1 MLYTKKGDNDYTK
14 RGDSPRPT
22 PKPRPLR
29 AESPMVGRKTSKM
42 EKVAAAESAKITI
55 SSKLRDFF
63 GMTILTTAMT
73 RPITKYLMMRLISST
88 KSKPMVLYILLQ
100 QKKMAKYI
108 NNKIT

>member
-1 MLYTKKGDNDYTK
+1 MNQMILVYYTNNGDNPK
-14 RGDSPRPT
+14 PT

-29 AESPMVGRKTSKM
+29 AESPMVGKKTSKI

-55 SSKLRDFF
+55 SSKLSDFF
-63 GMTILTTAMT
+63 GMTMLTTAMT
-73 RPITKYLMMRLISST
+73 KPITKYLMMRLISSA
-88 KSKPMVLYILLQ
+88 KSKPMVLYILIQ